1 MKLEVIKPIDL
12 PLPNSDYLK
21 KSKVIADVIKKEID
35 KNNGCLSFKDF
46 MDHALYQKDLGYYSS
61 KRQIIGPDGDFITA
75 PEIGNI
81 FAGAIA
87 KQCALAFSATAA
99 ASVLEIGAGKGSLAV
114 DILQRLDQMNC
125 LPEQYFIIEISEK
138 LIKHQKKK
146 LNDKAPEYSSV
157 VSWITSVPDNFDGI
171 IIANELLDAF
181 PFERFARTNENVLQL
196 FVSFEKDNFVYKFR
210 KAEKQL
216 HDYVVLLEKKLGY
229 QLDDGYLSE
238 VSFESQEWVKET
250 ASKINTG
257 VLLLIDYGA
266 SRKDYYAANRNHGWT
281 RCHLLHH
288 AHNEPLIYPGIQD
301 ITTWVDFSAVADVA
315 VMMDMKIEGFIN
327 QSQFILNSGF
337 ENDFNDFVKLDI
349 KSQIELTRQIKF
361 LTLPNQMGENFKC
374 LRLSKN
380 ITLGEDWF
388 NKGDRAY
395 LL

>member
-1 MKLEVIKPIDL
+1 M
-12 PLPNSDYLK
+12 
-21 KSKVIADVIKKEID
+21 
-35 KNNGCLSFKDF
+35 
-46 MDHALYQKDLGYYSS
+46 
-61 KRQIIGPDGDFITA
+61 
-75 PEIGNI
+75 
-81 FAGAIA
+81 
-87 KQCALAFSATAA
+87 
-99 ASVLEIGAGKGSLAV
+99 
-114 DILQRLDQMNC
+114 
-125 LPEQYFIIEISEK
+125 
-138 LIKHQKKK
+138 
-146 LNDKAPEYSSV
+146 
-157 VSWITSVPDNFDGI
+157 
-171 IIANELLDAF
+171 
-181 PFERFARTNENVLQL
+181 
-196 FVSFEKDNFVYKFR
+196 
-210 KAEKQL
+210 
-216 HDYVVLLEKKLGY
+216 
-229 QLDDGYLSE
+229 
-238 VSFESQEWVKET
+238 
-250 ASKINTG
+250 G

-315 VMMDMKIEGFIN
+315 VMMGMEIEGFIN